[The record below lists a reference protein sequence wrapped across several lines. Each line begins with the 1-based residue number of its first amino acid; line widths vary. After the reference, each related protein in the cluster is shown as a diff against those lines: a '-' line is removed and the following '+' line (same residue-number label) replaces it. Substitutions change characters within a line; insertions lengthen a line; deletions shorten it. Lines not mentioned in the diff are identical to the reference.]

1 MADGLFLDKVEIWK
15 GDALLVALN
24 DTIQPGEVFSLM
36 GPSGSGKSTLLA
48 YLIGTLP
55 SEFEARGR
63 VILNGRD
70 VTDLPTTDRR
80 IGLLFQDDLL
90 FPHMSVFDNLAFG
103 LRPGGSRQDRRARVR
118 QALEAIDLPGA
129 EDRDPATLSGGQKAR
144 VSLMRM
150 LLSEPEAV
158 LLDEPFSK
166 LDADLRDQI
175 RTLVFSMATERA
187 LPVMMV
193 THEAADAQ
201 AAPGRIL
208 DISASG

>member
-1 MADGLFLDKVEIWK
+1 MANGLTLENIEIWK
-15 GDALLVALN
+15 GDTLLVAFD
-24 DTIQPGEVFSLM
+24 DTIHPGEVFSVM

-48 YLIGTLP
+48 YLTGTLP
-55 SEFEARGR
+55 LEFKAQGR

-70 VTDLPTTDRR
+70 VTDLPTMDRR

-90 FPHMSVFDNLAFG
+90 FPHMSVFENLAFG
-103 LRPGGSRQDRRARVR
+103 LRPGGTRTDRSERVR
-118 QALEAIDLPGA
+118 SALRAIDLPDAG
-129 EDRDPATLSGGQKAR
+129 DRDPATLSGGQKAR

-166 LDADLRDQI
+166 LDSELRDQI
-175 RTLVFSMATERA
+175 RTFVFDMAVERA

-193 THEAADAQ
+193 THEPADVQ

-208 DISASG
+208 DISASR